1 MPSIAAMALSLTLSQ
16 AIARAEQAGFQVRVA
31 SADAQSAAAQ
41 AAASRAALFP
51 RVSFSAT
58 TSNGGITQ
66 LGMPLAQQNYVSTN
80 VSVPLFTPNAFE
92 TAQAAGRSAQAAE
105 LTQAQTVNDAML
117 SAVQGY
123 EGTLLAQAVYDARE
137 ITVAYEQRHLRDV
150 NAMVKAGALPR
161 YVSAESQAAL
171 AQAEQ
176 SLEDAAAQRDEAM
189 NDLKVTL
196 AFDISAP
203 VTLTDP
209 LQPLALKGSE
219 DAFLARATASRPD
232 VLAAQRQVASAQA
245 RIAAARWSYVPVI
258 SAIGQTY
265 NGGSKPSLGNHGY
278 QVGVSASLPII
289 DGGDRAAA
297 VRLAQADL
305 ARAQVVLDEVRLSA
319 QRDVMNAWRELQAAQ
334 HNVETARMQQ
344 TAAAQAL
351 RVAALR
357 ERSGKGVTLETLD
370 ALLQD
375 ASARESLLRAIAR
388 FNVAIAS
395 AHRAAGDS
403 AIQ

>member
-16 AIARAEQAGFQVRVA
+16 AIARAEQAGFQVRMA

-51 RVSFSAT
+51 RVSVSAT

-66 LGMPLAQQNYVSTN
+66 LGMPFAQQNYVSAN
-80 VSVPLFTPNAFE
+80 VGVPLFTPNAFE
-92 TAQAAGRSAQAAE
+92 TAQSAGRSAQAAAF
-105 LTQAQTVNDAML
+105 TQAQTVNDAML

-123 EGTLLAQAVYDARE
+123 EGALLTQAVYEARE
-137 ITVAYEQRHLRDV
+137 ITVAYERRHLRDV

-161 YVSAESQAAL
+161 YVSAQSQAAL

-176 SLEDAAAQRDEAM
+176 FLEDAAAQRDEAM

-196 AFDISAP
+196 AFDLSAP

-209 LQPLALKGSE
+209 LQPLALIGSE
-219 DAFLARATASRPD
+219 NAFLARATASRPD

-258 SAIGQTY
+258 SAIAQTY
-265 NGGSKPSLGNHGY
+265 NGGSRPSLGNHGY
-278 QVGVSASLPII
+278 QVGISASLPVI
-289 DGGDRAAA
+289 DGGDRLAAMH
-297 VRLAQADL
+297 VAQADL
-305 ARAQVVLDEVRLSA
+305 ARAQVLLDEARLSA
-319 QRDVMNAWRELQAAQ
+319 QRDVLNAWRELQAAQ
-334 HNVETARMQQ
+334 RNLETARTQQ
-344 TAAAQAL
+344 TAAAEAL
-351 RVAALR
+351 RVATLR

-370 ALLQD
+370 ALSQD
-375 ASARESLLRAIAR
+375 ASARESLLRATAR